1 MLQHPSFYFSSFT
14 HQWISLNLNIIFSFA
29 ISLGQYG
36 NKTIALTFLCN
47 KLHFNRQRYFA
58 QNIICLS
65 KAIMGNFSFILSIK
79 NWFRFA
85 RKKTFLA
92 LTFFAKRIILLK
104 LLLKPD
110 TQYSASI
117 AKTRY
122 MIITTRDNDSINTF
136 LPIIKIWKVC
146 CDIIATP
153 NLFNILWLWIAFIPI
168 KYYHE

>member
-65 KAIMGNFSFILSIK
+65 KAIMGNFSFILSIE
-79 NWFRFA
+79 NWFRLV
-85 RKKTFLA
+85 RN
-92 LTFFAKRIILLK
+92 TFFAPTFFCKTYYTLK

-110 TQYSASI
+110 TLCTASI
-117 AKTRY
+117 AKTQH
-122 MIITTRDNDSINTF
+122 MITTMSGNDSINTF
-136 LPIIKIWKVC
+136 LPIIEIWKAC
-146 CDIIATP
+146 ANIIETS
-153 NLFNILWLWIAFIPI
+153 
-168 KYYHE
+168 